1 MPGECMC
8 LGGDL
13 SPRLDHW
20 EPCDGMVCLGVCFWG
35 TYRSLD
41 LAPAHAAIYLSAQQA
56 RSQPQKEPVPGRTRS
71 HPCVPGLRAGTVITH
86 QPAPVLHQPRSPF
99 WFPHLPLS

>member
-1 MPGECMC
+1 MEWCVWECA
-8 LGGDL
+8 
-13 SPRLDHW
+13 S
-20 EPCDGMVCLGVCFWG
+20 GVHTGPWIWP
-35 TYRSLD
+35 L
-41 LAPAHAAIYLSAQQA
+41 PHAAIYLSAQQA